1 MKKLII
7 LACLTASVSL
17 AAGTAL
23 ADSIKGKL
31 GVSGK
36 IGFLVPADNDPDFVV
51 NRQNNTDVGFVG
63 GGGFIYG
70 IDDHIAVEFEI
81 TRTDFGSNNGDFGI
95 TNVTLG
101 GQYRFKIDQPKLVPY
116 LGGGLDILLS
126 DFDPSSGSRR
136 DVDTTVGFHASGG
149 LDYFIQRNIAL
160 NAEAKLLA
168 APDTS
173 INDSSGIHRGD
184 FDPSSFSTTFGIR
197 YFFP

>member
-17 AAGTAL
+17 AAGTVL

-36 IGFLVPADNDPDFVV
+36 IGFLVPADNEPNLVV
-51 NRQNNTDVGFVG
+51 RTKNGTDVGFIG
-63 GGGFIYG
+63 GGGFLYG
-70 IDDHIAVEFEI
+70 ITDQVAAEFEI
-81 TRTDFGSNNGDFGI
+81 TRTEFGSDSGNFGI

-101 GQYRFKIDQPKLVPY
+101 GQYRFKLDHPKFVPY
-116 LGGGLDILLS
+116 LGGGLDILIS
-126 DFDPSSGSRR
+126 NFDPKGGFIR

-160 NAEAKLLA
+160 NAEMKLLA